1 MKLKYYM
8 RGLGIGIVVTALLMG
23 VALSGRKEKM
33 TDDEIR
39 ARAAEL
45 GMVEEESGVLAD
57 DLGKE
62 EPEEAEE
69 TGQAENVVSG
79 NKSPETKIGT
89 EAGTEPEETDK
100 EDAEPEDTTG
110 TESDR
115 AEEAVSVETAEK
127 ADQTESYIIK
137 VNSGD
142 GSRSVANRLQ
152 EAGIIEDAAAFDV
165 FLCQNGYDKRIAAG
179 EHEIPVGATN
189 EEIAE
194 ALTR

>member
-79 NKSPETKIGT
+79 NKSPETETGT

>member
-79 NKSPETKIGT
+79 NKSPETEIGT
-89 EAGTEPEETDK
+89 EAGT
-100 EDAEPEDTTG
+100 EPEDTTG

>member
-79 NKSPETKIGT
+79 NKSPETEIGT

-115 AEEAVSVETAEK
+115 AEEAVSGETAEK